1 MLFIFFIIA
10 IASILY
16 INSVGARWIPTQDMT
31 WNIILGSKIDLDD
44 DFPQIIE
51 IDLERNYAYVDEL
64 HNRGVKVICYFSG
77 GTIEKYRSDYEDYV
91 AVEGLV
97 KNKYSKWPNEWWL
110 DYRVPGIKPLIEKRM
125 KLAVDHKCDAIDI
138 DNLDGHLDKE
148 NKKTWD
154 DPLTEEDAL
163 TFTKWLADLAH
174 SYGLS
179 VGLKNCLTIINA
191 VEDYY
196 DFAINESCI
205 HYNECYY
212 YKDFLAKGKPVLG
225 ITYDSVEENT
235 EAFCRNLDGV
245 PISLIIKETNE
256 LSQKYTTFD
265 GKKYCGEDFDRGIVS
280 YSSPVEEDNQ
290 DSNSSNQDSNSSNQ
304 DSNSSNSNS
313 DKTTSEE
320 NQNNDVESSQNAN
333 NTSSS
338 VGDDNNLRDVRS
350 NSLSEANNK
359 NNNNTNENKKS
370 HTGIYIGAGIAGFV
384 ACMGALLATFR
395 NKLFKTKA
403 NSDMPGSASPDI
415 ANLIV

>member
-1 MLFIFFIIA
+1 MLFIFPIIA
-10 IASILY
+10 IASVLY
-16 INSVGARWIPTQDMT
+16 INSIGARWIPTQDMT

-44 DFPQIIE
+44 DFPQIVE

-97 KNKYSKWPNEWWL
+97 RNKYSKWPNEWWL

-125 KLAVDHKCDAIDI
+125 KLAIDHKCDAIDI

-205 HYNECYY
+205 RYNECYY

-235 EAFCRNLDGV
+235 EAFCRNLDGL
-245 PISLIIKETNE
+245 PITLIIKESNE

-265 GKKYCGEDFDRGIVS
+265 GKKYCGEDFDRGVVS
-280 YSSPVEEDNQ
+280 ISTPEEEEEENTNPDNTDNDKTSTEDNQ
-290 DSNSSNQDSNSSNQ
+290 NGNI
-304 DSNSSNSNS
+304 
-313 DKTTSEE
+313 
-320 NQNNDVESSQNAN
+320 ESSQNVN
-333 NTSSS
+333 NTDSSQNVNNTDSS

-350 NSLSEANNK
+350 NNLKEANK
-359 NNNNTNENKKS
+359 QNNNNDSNEKKSS
-370 HTGIYIGAGIAGFV
+370 HTGIYIGAGIAGFI
-384 ACMGALLATFR
+384 ACLGALLASFK
-395 NKLFKTKA
+395 NKLFKPKA
-403 NSDMPGSASPDI
+403 SGSASPDI
-415 ANLIV
+415 TNLIV